1 VKGRILCAA
10 LLVLAPVPLAVGIGC
25 GGSSSEVETTP
36 AELPPADP
44 RAVRAF
50 RAGNRLMSRGGNRSD
65 QRALERFREAVQI
78 DPYLWEAY
86 YNMGV
91 LHRRRGEMREAIEAL
106 GHARRIQPGAREP
119 LLALAEV
126 RYAMGE
132 RGEAI
137 ALLDAFVGVDPDAV
151 AIRVAYA
158 TMLREAERYDDAL
171 EQAREALIRESSN
184 VAALIEIGR
193 VYRAKEQY
201 DVADLVFRKA
211 LELSEAG
218 SPVRASIH
226 NDLGLVALSRGD
238 TQAAFLQF
246 AEAVTM
252 DSRNKSAHMN
262 QGSVLLQAGDWAGA
276 SSQFEAVLAIDRGD
290 LDARVALGICL
301 RGQGDHRQARRA
313 YEQVLDESPN
323 HPAALF
329 NLAVLR
335 AEFLNQRPQSR
346 ELFERFLRV
355 APSDAPQ
362 REMAQRY
369 LQEIPAAGG
378 GRRRGGGGG
387 GGGSGGGDG

>member
-1 VKGRILCAA
+1 MKRVV
-10 LLVLAPVPLAVGIGC
+10 LLAFLAVLPAPVSIGC
-25 GGSSSEVETTP
+25 GGSSGDVETTP

-50 RAGNRLMSRGGNRSD
+50 RAGNRLMSRGRTRAD
-65 QRALERFREAVQI
+65 RRALRRFREAVEI

-132 RGEAI
+132 RDQAI
-137 ALLDAFVGVDPDAV
+137 SLLDAFIDVDPDAV
-151 AIRVAYA
+151 EIRVAYA
-158 TMLREAERYDDAL
+158 TMLREAGRYDDAL

-184 VAALIEIGR
+184 VKALLEIGR
-193 VYRAKEQY
+193 VYRANEQF
-201 DVADLVFRKA
+201 DVAELVFRKA
-211 LELSEAG
+211 LDLTEEG
-218 SPVRASIH
+218 SAARAEIH
-226 NDLGLVALSRGD
+226 NDLGLVALARGD

-246 AEAVTM
+246 DQAVQL
-252 DSRNKSAHMN
+252 DSSNKSAHLN

-276 SSQFEAVLAIDRGD
+276 AAQFEAVLDIDEDD
-290 LDARVALGICL
+290 LDARVALGICH
-301 RGQGDHRQARRA
+301 RGQGEHRRARRA
-313 YEQVLDESPN
+313 YQRVLDDAPN

-329 NLAVLR
+329 NLGVLK
-335 AEFLNQRPQSR
+335 AEFLDQRPQSR

-362 REMAQRY
+362 REMAERY
-369 LQEIPAAGG
+369 LREIPAQAPRR
-378 GRRRGGGGG
+378 RRRGGGRGG
-387 GGGSGGGDG
+387 GGR